1 MLEAH
6 ISLIDM
12 QITVKLYNDLIT
24 QLNKDFSLSGID
36 FNLSINCKP
45 KKLIKDL
52 TVLFQNMIVKDYQK
66 FNQLMYVLD
75 IPENKLA
82 SLKERRLDVLI
93 DRIIRLVLERVLQ
106 KVYLKQKFSN
116 L

>member
-1 MLEAH
+1 MLEANVN
-6 ISLIDM
+6 LIDK
-12 QITVKLYNDLIT
+12 QITVKLYNDLII

-36 FNLSINCKP
+36 FNLSLTSKP
-45 KKLIKDL
+45 NKLIKDL
-52 TVLFQNMIVKDYQK
+52 TLLFQNMIVKDYQK

-75 IPENKLA
+75 IPENKLVR
-82 SLKERRLDVLI
+82 LKERQLIVVI

>member
-1 MLEAH
+1 MLEANVN
-6 ISLIDM
+6 LIDK
-12 QITVKLYNDLIT
+12 QITVKLYNDLVI

-36 FNLSINCKP
+36 FNLSLKSKP
-45 KKLIKDL
+45 KKLINDL
-52 TVLFQNMIVKDYQK
+52 TLLFENMIIKDYQK

-75 IPENKLA
+75 IPENKLI
-82 SLKERRLDVLI
+82 SLKEGHINVVI

>member
-1 MLEAH
+1 MSEANFN
-6 ISLIDM
+6 LIDR
-12 QITVKLYNDLIT
+12 QITVKLYNDLIV

-36 FNLSINCKP
+36 FNLSLNCKP
-45 KKLIKDL
+45 YKLIKDL
-52 TVLFQNMIVKDYQK
+52 TMLFQNTILKDYQK

-75 IPENKLA
+75 IPEKRLA
-82 SLKERRLDVLI
+82 SLKERQLDVVI

-106 KVYLKQKFSN
+106 KVYLKQKFGN

>member
-1 MLEAH
+1 MLEANVN
-6 ISLIDM
+6 LIDK
-12 QITVKLYNDLIT
+12 QITVKLYNDLII

-36 FNLSINCKP
+36 FNLSRTSKP
-45 KKLIKDL
+45 NKLIKDL
-52 TVLFQNMIVKDYQK
+52 TLLFQNMIVKDYQK

-82 SLKERRLDVLI
+82 GLKERQLTVVI

>member
-1 MLEAH
+1 MLEANVN
-6 ISLIDM
+6 LIDK
-12 QITVKLYNDLIT
+12 QITVKLYNDLII

-36 FNLSINCKP
+36 FNLSLTSKP
-45 KKLIKDL
+45 NKLIKDL
-52 TVLFQNMIVKDYQK
+52 TLLFENIIIKDYQK

-75 IPENKLA
+75 IPENKLI
-82 SLKERRLDVLI
+82 SLKESHLNVVI

>member
-1 MLEAH
+1 MLEAN
-6 ISLIDM
+6 INLIDR
-12 QITVKLYNDLIT
+12 QITVKLYNDLIV

-36 FNLSINCKP
+36 FNLSLNCKP
-45 KKLIKDL
+45 NKLIKDL
-52 TVLFQNMIVKDYQK
+52 TMLFQNTILKDYQK

-75 IPENKLA
+75 IPENRLA
-82 SLKERRLDVLI
+82 FLKERQLDVVI

>member
-1 MLEAH
+1 MLEANVN
-6 ISLIDM
+6 LIDK
-12 QITVKLYNDLIT
+12 QITVKLYNDLII

-36 FNLSINCKP
+36 FNLSLTRNP
-45 KKLIKDL
+45 NKLIKDL
-52 TVLFQNMIVKDYQK
+52 TLLFENIIIKDYQK

-75 IPENKLA
+75 IPENKLI
-82 SLKERRLDVLI
+82 SLKESHLNVVI

>member
-1 MLEAH
+1 MLEANVN
-6 ISLIDM
+6 LIDK
-12 QITVKLYNDLIT
+12 QITVKLYNDLII

-36 FNLSINCKP
+36 FNLSLTSKP
-45 KKLIKDL
+45 NKLIKDL
-52 TVLFQNMIVKDYQK
+52 TLLFQNMIVKDYQK
-66 FNQLMYVLD
+66 FNQLIYVLD
-75 IPENKLA
+75 IPENKLE
-82 SLKERRLDVLI
+82 SLKERQLDAMI

>member
-1 MLEAH
+1 MLEANVN
-6 ISLIDM
+6 LIDK
-12 QITVKLYNDLIT
+12 QITVKLYNDLII

-36 FNLSINCKP
+36 FNLSLTSKP
-45 KKLIKDL
+45 NKLIKDL
-52 TVLFQNMIVKDYQK
+52 TLLFQNMIVKDYQK

-82 SLKERRLDVLI
+82 GLKERQLTVVI

>member
-1 MLEAH
+1 MLEANVN
-6 ISLIDM
+6 LIDK
-12 QITVKLYNDLIT
+12 QITVKLYNNLII

-36 FNLSINCKP
+36 FNLSLTSKP
-45 KKLIKDL
+45 NKLIKDL
-52 TVLFQNMIVKDYQK
+52 TLLFQNMIVKDYQK

-82 SLKERRLDVLI
+82 GLKERQLTVVI

>member
-1 MLEAH
+1 MSEANFN
-6 ISLIDM
+6 LIDR
-12 QITVKLYNDLIT
+12 QITVKLYNDLIV

-36 FNLSINCKP
+36 FNLSLNCKP
-45 KKLIKDL
+45 NKLIKDL
-52 TVLFQNMIVKDYQK
+52 TMLFQNTILKDYQK

-75 IPENKLA
+75 IPEKRLA
-82 SLKERRLDVLI
+82 SLKERQLDVVI

-106 KVYLKQKFSN
+106 KVYLKQKFGN

>member
-1 MLEAH
+1 MLEANVN
-6 ISLIDM
+6 LIDK
-12 QITVKLYNDLIT
+12 QITVKLYNDLII

-36 FNLSINCKP
+36 FNLSLTSKP
-45 KKLIKDL
+45 NKLIKDL
-52 TVLFQNMIVKDYQK
+52 TLLFQNMIVKDYHK

-75 IPENKLA
+75 IPENKLE
-82 SLKERRLDVLI
+82 SLKERQLDAMI